1 MAGPTTNLEENALQ
15 EEVIPVFNSASN
27 IQALTSLRSQIVSM
41 MIRATSA
48 FVVSIAGAVYQMVS
62 PYLANLVDRNTPVYY
77 YSLGYETLFFTSF
90 IAFWSASHI
99 LEDWK
104 GRITWPSIIF
114 GVGIAN
120 LSTIILVYYA
130 QTSQIQNS
138 STLPSPWSMLALI
151 TGPLLMILGGIL
163 GFSAVRQYS
172 REHGHAVLGHA

>member
-1 MAGPTTNLEENALQ
+1 MVN
-15 EEVIPVFNSASN
+15 
-27 IQALTSLRSQIVSM
+27 
-41 MIRATSA
+41 RATSA
-48 FVVSIAGAVYQMVS
+48 FVVSIAGAVYQMIS

-77 YSLGYETLFFTSF
+77 YSLGYETLFLTSF

-114 GVGIAN
+114 AVGAAN

-138 STLPSPWSMLALI
+138 SSVPSPWSMLALM
-151 TGPLLMILGGIL
+151 TGPILMILGGTL
-163 GFSAVRQYS
+163 GFLAVRQYS
-172 REHGHAVLGHA
+172 REQGHAVLGHT